1 MKRQLLLVFLLF
13 VTAFLSLTF
22 GQTSVSLAAIWDGLT
37 GGDGVGALTVQLLRG
52 PRVATALLV
61 GAAFGLSGAIF
72 QSLLRNPLASPDVM
86 GFSAGSGLAIL
97 ASMTVNLAIPMP
109 AIASAGGLLTA
120 IFILILARPPGGRSS
135 LEGAPAVTIVLV
147 GIGIGFTAVAIS
159 SFLMTRLSGPQAT
172 EAHRWLAGSLAA
184 RDWSH
189 VLQLVIIGG
198 GLVFLL
204 LLQIRSL
211 RLLELGAE
219 LATGLGVNVRRA
231 RLGLATTALLIA
243 AAAVAIAGPIAFVAL
258 MAPPLGARIA
268 QTVDAGGRLLAAA
281 LTGAIIVALAD
292 LAARAS
298 LPGLQL
304 PIGVMT
310 GILGAPYLL
319 WLLSREIERGE
330 L

>member
-1 MKRQLLLVFLLF
+1 MNRQFLLIFLLL
-13 VTAFLSLTF
+13 AAASLSLAL
-22 GQTSVSLAAIWDGLT
+22 GQVSVGPAALWNGLT
-37 GGDGVGALTVQLLRG
+37 GGDGAGALTVQILRG

-61 GAAFGLSGAIF
+61 GAAFGLSGSIF

-97 ASMTVNLAIPMP
+97 GALTINLAIPMP
-109 AIASAGGLLTA
+109 LIASAGGLLTA
-120 IFILILARPPGGRSS
+120 ILVLALARPARGHNP

-147 GIGIGFTAVAIS
+147 GIGIGFTAAAIS
-159 SFLMTRLSGPQAT
+159 SFLMTRLTGPQAA
-172 EAHRWLAGSLAA
+172 EAQRWLAGSLAA

-189 VLQLVIIGG
+189 VLQLALIGAVLVI
-198 GLVFLL
+198 VLL
-204 LLQIRSL
+204 PQIRNL
-211 RLLELGAE
+211 RLLELGSE
-219 LATGLGVNVRRA
+219 LATGLGANVKRA
-231 RLGLATTALLIA
+231 RLGLAATAVLLA

-268 QTVDAGGRLLAAA
+268 RTADVGGRLLAAA
-281 LTGAIIVALAD
+281 LTGAIIVMLAD
-292 LAARAS
+292 LVARAS